1 MFGEGSGGWMEERCY
16 MIQAASDL
24 QRALMYNE
32 LFVLFFFFLLLTQSQ
47 TVEITK
53 KKKQKTKQNK
63 KKS

>member
-32 LFVLFFFFLLLTQSQ
+32 LFVLFFFFPATY
-47 TVEITK
+47 TK
-53 KKKQKTKQNK
+53 PNC
-63 KKS
+63 

>member
-32 LFVLFFFFLLLTQSQ
+32 LFVLFFFFFLLLTQSQ
-47 TVEITK
+47 TVEIT
-53 KKKQKTKQNK
+53 TTTTK